1 LHRQSVSTEALGL
14 HRNLV
19 SLSLFSRQPATAAL
33 NLRGSPNEPDHLSY
47 RSYRRDHGSS
57 IAPWLALKEAAMTLQ
72 DSGPEPSV
80 HSTTIITDSSSN
92 VDWPAI
98 IAGAV
103 IASAISSVLFAF
115 GTGIGLS
122 ITSPYPSENVS
133 PAVFAIVLSLWILL
147 VTIMSFLAG
156 GYFTGLLM
164 RRRGLSDHELEM
176 RDGMHG
182 LLTWAIAV
190 ILGVLIAGWTVA
202 GAARTGTMAASTA
215 ATAAATGN
223 SSAASYYAD
232 MLLRSNNPTSVAPA
246 ETDARRGEASR
257 ILLRNASGEISDAD
271 STYLAQL
278 VTNQTGLAPAEA
290 TSRVETVTGEFR
302 SAIAALQ
309 VAAEKARK
317 FALILA
323 FAVAGT
329 IAIGAAAAWWGAL
342 QGGDHRD
349 SAVDLRKHIGW
360 RRVRELRRTS

>member
-1 LHRQSVSTEALGL
+1 
-14 HRNLV
+14 
-19 SLSLFSRQPATAAL
+19 
-33 NLRGSPNEPDHLSY
+33 
-47 RSYRRDHGSS
+47 
-57 IAPWLALKEAAMTLQ
+57 M
-72 DSGPEPSV
+72 
-80 HSTTIITDSSSN
+80 
-92 VDWPAI
+92 
-98 IAGAV
+98 
-103 IASAISSVLFAF
+103 LFAF

-215 ATAAATGN
+215 ATAATGN

-246 ETDARRGEASR
+246 ETEARRGEASR

-271 STYLAQL
+271 RTYLTQI
-278 VTNQTGLAPAEA
+278 VSNQTGLAPAEA
-290 TSRVETVTGEFR
+290 ASRVETVTGEFR

-309 VAAEKARK
+309 GAAEKARK
-317 FALILA
+317 FALIVA

-329 IAIGAAAAWWGAL
+329 LAIGAAAAWWGAL

-349 SAVDLRKHIGW
+349 SALDLRKHIGW
-360 RRVRELRRTS
+360 RRLRELRRTS